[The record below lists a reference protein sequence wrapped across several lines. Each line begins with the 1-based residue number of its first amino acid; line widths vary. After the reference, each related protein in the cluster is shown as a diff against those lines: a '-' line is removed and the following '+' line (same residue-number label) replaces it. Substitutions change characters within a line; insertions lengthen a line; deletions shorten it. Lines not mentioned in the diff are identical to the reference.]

1 MANSFYIISSGEVKI
16 EIENKEPIIL
26 KTLEPFGENAFKT
39 GSKRIGKAT
48 ALIDTVCCY
57 L

>member
-39 GSKRIGKAT
+39 ESKRIGKAT